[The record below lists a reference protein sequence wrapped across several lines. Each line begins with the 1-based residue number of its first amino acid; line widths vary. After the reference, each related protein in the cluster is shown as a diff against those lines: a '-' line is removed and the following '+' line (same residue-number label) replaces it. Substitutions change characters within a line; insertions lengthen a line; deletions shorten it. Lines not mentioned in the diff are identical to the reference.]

1 MKILRSPLFDRA
13 YRKLPEAVKKAFK
26 EKMRLLFESNLT
38 HPSLRVKK
46 IKGSGRTWE
55 ASIDMDHR
63 FTFEKIKGGIRL
75 RVIGKH
81 NVLDPISSLP

>member
-1 MKILRSPLFDRA
+1 MKVLRSPRFDRA
-13 YRKLPEAVKKAFK
+13 FRKLPEDVKKAFK
-26 EKMRLLFESNLT
+26 EKMRLLVESNFT

-46 IKGSGRTWE
+46 IKGTGRIWE

-63 FTFEKIKGGIRL
+63 FTFEKVKGGIRL

-81 NVLDPISSLP
+81 KVIGKP

>member
-1 MKILRSPLFDRA
+1 MRILRSPRFDRA
-13 YRKLPEAVKKAFK
+13 YRNLPEEVKKMFR
-26 EKMRLLFESNLT
+26 EKVRLLVASKLT

-46 IKGSGRTWE
+46 IKGTAHIWE

-63 FTFEKIKGGIRL
+63 FTFEKVKGGIRL

-81 NVLDPISSLP
+81 KILERS